1 VSGDGV
7 NVGAAD
13 PAVSQGA
20 RPYGPE
26 GIIAALLF
34 IGVVTTML
42 LQILGRIGVFDPPI
56 WTEELSR
63 WLWVWMVC
71 FGMAEVERRNEHLAV
86 DFLVTRLPALPRKA
100 VRVGTDLVYL
110 AVMGGL
116 IWIGTIGAVR
126 AWPSQSV
133 TMPTTD
139 AVLYAAFP
147 VAAVFIALRI
157 LLRLIGRVRRPAMLE
172 EATS

>member
-1 VSGDGV
+1 VSVGGV

-13 PAVSQGA
+13 PAVSREP

-26 GIIAALLF
+26 GIVAALLF

-42 LQILGRIGVFDPPI
+42 LQIIGRIGVFDPPI

-100 VRVGTDLVYL
+100 VLLVTDLVYL

-116 IWIGTIGAVR
+116 IWIGTIGVIR
-126 AWPSQSV
+126 ALPSQSV
-133 TMPTTD
+133 TMPTSD
-139 AVLYAAFP
+139 AVLYASFP

-157 LLRLIGRVRRPAMLE
+157 LLRLIERIRQPAALE
-172 EATS
+172 RAAS

>member
-1 VSGDGV
+1 VSVDAVTGEAEAAV
-7 NVGAAD
+7 NRA
-13 PAVSQGA
+13 P

-26 GIIAALLF
+26 GIIASLLF
-34 IGVVTTML
+34 IGVVATML

-71 FGMAEVERRNEHLAV
+71 LGMAEVERRNEHLAV

-100 VRVGTDLVYL
+100 VRVATDLVYL
-110 AVMGGL
+110 AVMIGL
-116 IWIGTIGAVR
+116 IWIGTIGVIR

-139 AVLYAAFP
+139 AVLYAAYP

-157 LLRLIGRVRRPAMLE
+157 LQRLIGRVRQPATLE
-172 EATS
+172 GTTS

>member
-1 VSGDGV
+1 VSGGAEAAAV
-7 NVGAAD
+7 NRA
-13 PAVSQGA
+13 P

-42 LQILGRIGVFDPPI
+42 VQIIGRIGVFAPPI

-86 DFLVTRLPALPRKA
+86 DFLVTRLPALPKKVVLLA
-100 VRVGTDLVYL
+100 TDLVYL
-110 AVMGGL
+110 LVMGGL
-116 IWIGTIGAVR
+116 IWIGTIGVIR
-126 AWPSQSV
+126 ALPSQSV

-139 AVLYAAFP
+139 AVLYASYP

-157 LLRLIGRVRRPAMLE
+157 LLRLIGRVRQPAAFE
-172 EATS
+172 GAAS

>member
-1 VSGDGV
+1 MDQL
-7 NVGAAD
+7 
-13 PAVSQGA
+13 P

-34 IGVVTTML
+34 IGVVATML

-71 FGMAEVERRNEHLAV
+71 LGMAEVERRNEHLAV

-100 VRVGTDLVYL
+100 VRVATDLVYL

-116 IWIGTIGAVR
+116 IWIGTIGVIR
-126 AWPSQSV
+126 ALPSQSV
-133 TMPTTD
+133 TMPTSD
-139 AVLYAAFP
+139 AVLYAAYP

-157 LLRLIGRVRRPAMLE
+157 LLRLIGRVRQPATLE
-172 EATS
+172 STAS

>member
-1 VSGDGV
+1 VSRG
-7 NVGAAD
+7 
-13 PAVSQGA
+13 P

-34 IGVVTTML
+34 IAVVAAML
-42 LQILGRIGVFDPPI
+42 LQIIGRTGVFDPPI

-71 FGMAEVERRNEHLAV
+71 LGMAEVERRNEHLAV
-86 DFLVTRLPALPRKA
+86 DFLVTRLPAVPRKV
-100 VRVGTDLVYL
+100 VRVATDLVYL

-116 IWIGTIGAVR
+116 IWIGTIGAIR

-157 LLRLIGRVRRPAMLE
+157 LLRLIGRVRRPAALE
-172 EATS
+172 EEAAL